1 MLKLRIREI
10 GFKNL
15 ECDGVLGRETVGRRG
30 KEKEEEER
38 LGEGK
43 IWKE

>member
-15 ECDGVLGRETVGRRG
+15 ECDGVLGREMMGRRG
-30 KEKEEEER
+30 KEKEEEGGR
-38 LGEGK
+38 RRRKRKG
-43 IWKE
+43 